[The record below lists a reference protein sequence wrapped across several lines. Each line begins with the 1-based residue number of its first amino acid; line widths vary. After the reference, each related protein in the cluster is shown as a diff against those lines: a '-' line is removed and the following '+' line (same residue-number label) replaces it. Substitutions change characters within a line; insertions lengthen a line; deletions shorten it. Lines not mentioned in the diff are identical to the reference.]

1 MPKTNPNSQM
11 TFTDDSERHIHRY
24 LCIGCPMG
32 CRLEVEDTNEGE
44 IVEVRGFSC
53 KRGEAYA
60 KQEHV
65 EPKRM
70 VTTTIAID
78 SGLWARLP
86 VHTTA
91 PVPKDRVMAVCQ
103 ALHQLHVTA
112 PITRGEVVCRDVLGT
127 GVDVMASRSMPV
139 GG

>member
-1 MPKTNPNSQM
+1 M
-11 TFTDDSERHIHRY
+11 TTTDATTYNDAHNDAHIHRY

-32 CRLEVEDTNEGE
+32 CRLEVEDTDEGE

-78 SGLWARLP
+78 SGRWARLP
-86 VHTTA
+86 VRTTA
-91 PVPKDRVMAVCQ
+91 PVPKDRVMAVCE
-103 ALHQLHVTA
+103 ALHQLRVTA
-112 PITRGEVVCRDVLGT
+112 PIVCGAVICRDVLGT
-127 GVDVMASRSMPV
+127 GVDVVASRSMPV
-139 GG
+139 DG